1 MLCLNG
7 NEIIFIIVTLKSIH
21 YCYCVFE
28 NNDSKYIICIMFT
41 WQYKN
46 PTLESLLFLTKFN
59 QIINVNDV
67 KSVNIALITSSYS
80 DIPHYA

>member
-1 MLCLNG
+1 
-7 NEIIFIIVTLKSIH
+7 
-21 YCYCVFE
+21 
-28 NNDSKYIICIMFT
+28 MFT

-46 PTLESLLFLTKFN
+46 PSLLFLTKFN

>member
-28 NNDSKYIICIMFT
+28 NNDSKYV
-41 WQYKN
+41 YY
-46 PTLESLLFLTKFN
+46 LY
-59 QIINVNDV
+59 NVYV
-67 KSVNIALITSSYS
+67 AI
-80 DIPHYA
+80 